1 MNTIAKAAEESTDM
15 FCFPY
20 QVCSL
25 RLPFNFR
32 SDLHNTSCDS
42 NTLFCKTVMRA
53 NKLISLRCHLDI
65 TPNSPVLF
73 TRKYMEVRREK
84 YLLDLGKK

>member
-1 MNTIAKAAEESTDM
+1 MIKRNKIKEDSNHDVINDTMNTIAKAAEESTDM

-32 SDLHNTSCDS
+32 SDIHDTSPCDS
-42 NTLFCKTVMRA
+42 NT
-53 NKLISLRCHLDI
+53 
-65 TPNSPVLF
+65 
-73 TRKYMEVRREK
+73 
-84 YLLDLGKK
+84 